1 MLPLSQELSMRL
13 SMKYINTKTK
23 AVIETA
29 CLINGGDWK
38 PIEKKKEET
47 KKTSQSRKSIKKEA

>member
-13 SMKYINTKTK
+13 NMKYINTKTK
-23 AVIETA
+23 SIIETA

-38 PIEKKKEET
+38 PLDEKKEEN
-47 KKTSQSRKSIKKEA
+47 KKAPRSGKNTKKEA